1 MAKSFYDFIVR
12 SVDYGAKDPMSRLA
26 NAIHQDQ
33 GFPKRSEAFDEIST
47 YMENS
52 PHYTRLMMVFD
63 DAWQKYEYF
72 S

>member
-12 SVDYGAKDPMSRLA
+12 SVDYGANDPMSRLA
-26 NAIHQDQ
+26 NAVHRDQ
-33 GFPKRSEAFDEIST
+33 GFPKRATGFDEIST

-52 PHYTRLMMVFD
+52 PHYTRLMTIFD

-72 S
+72 N